1 MATANPQPPPY
12 TSVQEHPPVARI
24 CTTNLTLLASFAQQG
39 RVFLGLP
46 ISGQEILDEF
56 FKGLGITTDQK
67 KTFMKALNV
76 YYDVVTKLLQ
86 SEHVS
91 LRQMERENEKILNAK
106 AEFSEEN
113 ASTYEKLQKSY
124 DHLYCNV
131 SS

>member
-24 CTTNLTLLASFAQQG
+24 CT
-39 RVFLGLP
+39 
-46 ISGQEILDEF
+46 F